1 MYLLL
6 YEGVVKVRQIRTFNL
21 SKHVVDN
28 LNNNIRRG
36 FRSQWVEDAISDKL
50 NNKNNFELHDF
61 KTSELLN
68 HIRNTRFTKLTDLE
82 KMLIDEM
89 RIRLE
94 QAGE

>member
-6 YEGVVKVRQIRTFNL
+6 YEEVVKVRQIRTFNL

-28 LNNNIRRG
+28 LNDNIRRG
-36 FRSQWVEDAISDKL
+36 FRSQWVEDAINDKL
-50 NNKNNFELHDF
+50 NNKHNFELHDF

-89 RIRLE
+89 RVRLE